1 MQLVRPLEHRSCVVR
16 TLFARLLAVM
26 AAGSLLL
33 GGCAQRPPAPDAP
46 QETAPAPVPAP
57 RPEIAPAPAEPP
69 SSQAS
74 NLEGYKRE
82 VADRIYVTAAERI
95 FPGTPPHLLRS
106 VIVLRLTIDANGRL
120 VDARVFRD
128 NGDAETTRTAL
139 DSARQG
145 SPYPKPPPRLLRGGR
160 LEVSETWLFQED
172 GRFQLRTRAEAW
184 QQ

>member
-1 MQLVRPLEHRSCVVR
+1 MVR
-16 TLFARLLAVM
+16 ALAVM
-26 AAGSLLL
+26 MTCTGFLV
-33 GGCAQRPPAPDAP
+33 GGCGHRERAPDAP
-46 QETAPAPVPAP
+46 TAPVPPPVPAV
-57 RPEIAPAPAEPP
+57 PAPSGTVPVPEVTPD
-69 SSQAS
+69 SRAS

-82 VADRIYVTAAERI
+82 VADRIYLMAAEQI

-106 VIVLRLTIDANGRL
+106 VIVLGLTIDASGRL

-139 DSARQG
+139 NSVRQG
-145 SPYPKPPPRLLRGGR
+145 APYPRPPARLLRGGR
-160 LEVSETWLFQED
+160 LELNETWLFQDD